1 MGVDLGAKLA
11 GRHVFVTGA
20 SSGLGQHFAAV
31 AARCGAYVTVGAR
44 RRDRLES
51 LVENLRVAGAAG
63 AAALDLDVTD
73 EASVSA
79 ALQEASASRPIDV
92 LVNNAGISE
101 GRPAID
107 LDNDLFDAV
116 IDTNLRG
123 VWLMSQGAAKLWR
136 DGKRG
141 GAIVNI
147 ASILGFRVA
156 GAVPAYSASKAAV
169 LQLTK
174 ALGLEWARYGIRVN
188 ALAPGYIETELN
200 SDFFASEAGQ
210 AMIRR
215 IPTRRLGKPED
226 LDGAFL
232 LLATDASAWM
242 TGACITVDGGHL
254 VSTL

>member
-1 MGVDLGAKLA
+1 VDLGAKLA
-11 GRHVFVTGA
+11 GRHVLVTGA
-20 SSGLGQHFAAV
+20 SSGLGQHFSRL
-31 AARCGAYVTVGAR
+31 AARCGAHVTVGAR
-44 RRDRLES
+44 RRDRLDV
-51 LVENLRVAGAAG
+51 LVGELRAAGAAEV
-63 AAALDLDVTD
+63 AALDLDVTD
-73 EASVSA
+73 EASVSV
-79 ALQEASASRPIDV
+79 ALQQAAAARPIDV

-101 GRPAID
+101 GSPAID
-107 LDNDLFDAV
+107 LDQALFDAV

-136 DGKRG
+136 ESKRG
-141 GAIVNI
+141 GVIVNI
-147 ASILGFRVA
+147 ASILSFRVT
-156 GAVPAYSASKAAV
+156 GSVPAYAASKAAV

-200 SDFFASEAGQ
+200 ADFFASEAGQ

-232 LLATDASAWM
+232 LLATDASGWM
-242 TGACITVDGGHL
+242 TGASIAVDGGHL
-254 VSTL
+254 VSSL

>member
-1 MGVDLGAKLA
+1 
-11 GRHVFVTGA
+11 
-20 SSGLGQHFAAV
+20 V
-31 AARCGAYVTVGAR
+31 AARCGAHVTVGAR
-44 RRDRLES
+44 RRDRLET
-51 LVENLRVAGAAG
+51 LVESLRAAGAAG
-63 AAALDLDVTD
+63 ATALDLDVTD
-73 EASVSA
+73 QGSVEA
-79 ALQEASASRPIDV
+79 ALREASASRPLDV
-92 LVNNAGISE
+92 LVNNAGISD

-107 LDNDLFDAV
+107 LDNALFDSV

-123 VWLMSQGAAKLWR
+123 VWLMSQTAAKLWR

-141 GAIVNI
+141 GNIVNI

-169 LQLTK
+169 LQLTR

-200 SDFFASEAGQ
+200 ADFFASETGQ

-242 TGACITVDGGHL
+242 TGASIAVDGGHL
-254 VSTL
+254 VSSL